1 MAVGADLMEAVDLAG
16 VVLAA
21 VEVGSAEADTLEVVF
36 VVVEAGSA
44 EADTVVADFA
54 GCSLHP
60 GMAAALTVVRLHCL
74 AWEVALT
81 AAHIRGRLT
90 AIVVPT
96 ATQPV
101 VQALAHRA
109 VG

>member
-21 VEVGSAEADTLEVVF
+21 VEVGSAEADTPGVVF
-36 VVVEAGSA
+36 VAVEVGSA

-60 GMAAALTVVRLHCL
+60 GMAAALTVVRLQRL

-81 AAHIRGRLT
+81 AAHIQGRLI
-90 AIVVPT
+90 AIVVPM

-101 VQALAHRA
+101 VQVRVDRV